1 MHENLLKESKNTID
15 KAVNILGNG
24 GLVSIKAETVY
35 GLACDPSNKDAILKL
50 FLVKQRPSNNPL
62 IIHVNSFEMLH

>member
-35 GLACDPSNKDAILKL
+35 GLACDPSNKDAILK
-50 FLVKQRPSNNPL
+50 FIFGKTKT
-62 IIHVNSFEMLH
+62 IK

>member
-35 GLACDPSNKDAILKL
+35 GLAANAYSSIATDRIFKLKRRPKKKIKL
-50 FLVKQRPSNNPL
+50 LLV
-62 IIHVNSFEMLH
+62 

>member
-1 MHENLLKESKNTID
+1 MHENLLKESNNTID

-35 GLACDPSNKDAILKL
+35 GLACDPSNKDAISVAAFPKILPL
-50 FLVKQRPSNNPL
+50 ALYNTHFSGTESFLG
-62 IIHVNSFEMLH
+62 